1 MYHTLQ
7 LRSFEPNAKMNS
19 STFHSFACS
28 WFQDLQQHQP
38 TLLKTLRCIVILC
51 IIIPWEWIIL
61 RASKNFYLPW
71 YMFVRFALNIWFFTL
86 MELKIE
92 TCKLQIGF
100 FESFA
105 TFHLNN
111 INKQK
116 IWYETIQWYA
126 YPFFIPHVQGKSD
139 LSLQR
144 KSFKFSK
151 NMVVNNMINFLM
163 SVASIFLYI
172 FLLALWHKS
181 KIKGGKIAKIDIIFC
196 KL

>member
-1 MYHTLQ
+1 MWFIVQ
-7 LRSFEPNAKMNS
+7 LLLFIFIHQNVWYVAPNAKMNS

-61 RASKNFYLPW
+61 LASKNFYLPW
-71 YMFVRFALNIWFFTL
+71 YMFVRFALKHDFSTFI
-86 MELKIE
+86 ELKNYKF
-92 TCKLQIGF
+92 KLQIGKLAID
-100 FESFA
+100 SFIY
-105 TFHLNN
+105 TLFDMPTLFTSHMY
-111 INKQK
+111 K
-116 IWYETIQWYA
+116 WT
-126 YPFFIPHVQGKSD
+126 D

-144 KSFKFSK
+144 ESFKFSK

-163 SVASIFLYI
+163 SVASIFFYI
-172 FLLALWHKS
+172 FILALRHKS